1 MRTHT
6 KCFFFGYSQAKC
18 HTMHSGIA
26 IHCSFIIASFW
37 RQADPTLLSFNKLD
51 LHQANNMKHFI
62 DNFKKSNLDIIVLRI
77 CVLLIFLVYG
87 IAKWFDFE
95 VELLK
100 PIISNTWLSFLYS
113 LFGYHGASYF
123 LGIVEGIA
131 YISLALG
138 FFRPKLGIIG
148 DLIVIGTA
156 LVTLSLLPQLGRLD
170 GFIFKDVLLIGA
182 GLVLLKND
190 LNQSNIFSGKK

>member
-1 MRTHT
+1 
-6 KCFFFGYSQAKC
+6 
-18 HTMHSGIA
+18 
-26 IHCSFIIASFW
+26 
-37 RQADPTLLSFNKLD
+37 
-51 LHQANNMKHFI
+51 MKHFI

-113 LFGYHGASYF
+113 LFGYHGANYF

>member
-1 MRTHT
+1 
-6 KCFFFGYSQAKC
+6 
-18 HTMHSGIA
+18 
-26 IHCSFIIASFW
+26 
-37 RQADPTLLSFNKLD
+37 
-51 LHQANNMKHFI
+51 MKHFV
-62 DNFKKSNLDIIVLRI
+62 DNFKKSSLDIIVLRV

-95 VELLK
+95 VELLN

-131 YISLALG
+131 YISLTLG